1 MFSTRRADWLGLFSG
16 LSLLGAIVLV
26 VVELILYSRTFAT
39 LPPGLS
45 LGGVPVG
52 GLTEAQAREQLATAY
67 RVPVELR
74 YLNSPI
80 LLDPTTVTFEVNSN
94 SMLAEAGQY
103 RSSQGFWK
111 GFWDYLWLKP
121 GQVKDVPLKST
132 YSTDKLRA
140 FLQDVAAR
148 YDQPGNSPEATVA
161 NLGFAAGTPGH
172 KLDVEA
178 ALKAIDPVL
187 RAPTG
192 RAVVLSVVEQ
202 KAIRPSFDTLAD
214 LLRQDLYQFQF
225 TGALSLYL
233 ADLQNGNELSID
245 SVDGQPAT
253 GPIAYSGMSTIKI
266 PIMTAFFSQR
276 DGPLSEGEKLL
287 LNRSIDESQNTATDG
302 LLTLIGGGF
311 TIDAGQKYGFEG
323 SRRVTAVMQHLGL
336 ANTYIAGLL
345 DVFGAVLSPMATP
358 ANSRADITTEPDP
371 YNQTTAEDMGSLLV
385 MIENCSRNGGAL
397 LAAFP
402 GKFTPDE
409 CRTMIDLLTNN
420 KVGAIFVTG
429 GTPQGVVA
437 HKHGWDKL
445 PLTNVADAALVFT
458 PGGNYA
464 LTIYVHRSDTMAFDD
479 ANRLIISLARAI
491 YNYFNPPTAA
501 SQ

>member
-1 MFSTRRADWLGLFSG
+1 MFSSRRADWLGLFSG
-16 LSLLGAIVLV
+16 LSLLAGIVLV
-26 VVELILYSRTFAT
+26 VVELILYSRTFGT
-39 LPPGLS
+39 LAPGLS

-52 GLTEAQAREQLATAY
+52 GLTDAQARQQLTTAY

-80 LLDPTTVTFEVNSN
+80 VLDPTTVAFEVNGN

-103 RSSQGFWK
+103 RSSQGFWN

-121 GQVKDVPLKST
+121 GQVNDVQLKFT
-132 YSTDKLRA
+132 YSADKLRA
-140 FLQDVAAR
+140 FLQEVASR
-148 YDQPGNSPEATVA
+148 YDQPGNAPEARVGS
-161 NLGFAAGTPGH
+161 LGFVAGTPGH

-192 RAVVLSVVEQ
+192 RTLDLPVVEQ

-225 TGALSLYL
+225 TGTLSLYL
-233 ADLQNGNELSID
+233 ADLQSGNELALD
-245 SVDGQPAT
+245 MADGQPVA

-302 LLTLIGGGF
+302 LLTLIGGGV

-323 SRRVTAVMQHLGL
+323 SRRVTATMERLGL
-336 ANTYIAGLL
+336 PNTYIAGLL
-345 DVFGAVLSPMATP
+345 DVFGAVTSPRATP
-358 ANSRADITTEPDP
+358 ANSRTDINTQPDP

-402 GKFTPDE
+402 GQFTADE

-445 PLTNVADAALVFT
+445 PLTNVADAALVFS
-458 PGGNYA
+458 PGGKYA

-491 YNYFNPPTAA
+491 FNYFNPQTAS